1 MLIDILTAIGVV
13 TRPIV
18 IALLLIGIYRTAS
31 RAGYALG
38 RRNLITAVAGVV
50 LIGWYAAIWTLAA
63 HGAFLANENGFTL
76 AIPSASDIP
85 LLLSFAVLRR
95 IDLVK
100 RLVDAV
106 PASWIVGIQ
115 FYRFFGGVFLLM
127 MIRGRVSPEFAWPAS
142 LGDMLTGVL
151 AAVLAWRLVRNPS
164 TSSALVYAWNIL
176 GILDLVAAQALGVM
190 SSPGRF
196 HVIALGHP
204 NLDVGSYPAVMIP
217 AYAVPLSLILHGVS
231 LWQLRRRATRA
242 RFSPGPSSRSHQ
254 KYTGAATF

>member
-1 MLIDILTAIGVV
+1 MSGTMIDTLAAIGVV

-18 IALLLIGIYRTAS
+18 IVLLLVGIYRTAS
-31 RAGYALG
+31 RAGYAAG
-38 RRNLITAVAGVV
+38 RRNVITAVAGVV
-50 LIGWYAAIWTLAA
+50 LVAWYAAIWILAA
-63 HGAFLANENGFTL
+63 HGAFLANKNGFTL

-85 LLLSFAVLRR
+85 LLVSFAVLRR

-106 PASWIVGIQ
+106 PTAWIVGIQ
-115 FYRFFGGVFLLM
+115 FYRVFGGVFLLM
-127 MIRGRVSPEFAWPAS
+127 MIRGRVSPAFAWPAS

-164 TSSALVYAWNIL
+164 TPNALVYAWNIL
-176 GILDLVAAQALGVM
+176 GILDLVVAQALGVM
-190 SSPGRF
+190 SAPGRF
-196 HVIALGHP
+196 HVIALGPP
-204 NLDVGSYPAVMIP
+204 NLGVGSYPAVMIP

-242 RFSPGPSSRSHQ
+242 STHSKLDLALAHD
-254 KYTGAATF
+254 